1 MAAPDDQGISSMKRS
16 LDISETKAEIDA
28 DELRLA
34 QMGHT
39 QELNRH
45 FSTLSLIG
53 LASTTTISWTGLG
66 LGLIT
71 EIGAGG
77 PGAVI
82 YGFILVTILQC
93 FLGASLAEF
102 VSSYPTEG
110 GMYHWIAAVAPR
122 RATGILSFLTGWFSV
137 LGWIFTTASTN
148 IIYAQ
153 ILMALIALYVADL
166 EIKAWQTF
174 IVYQGLNL
182 LTAGVVM
189 FGNKIIPALNKF
201 SLFYLQIG
209 WLVVLV
215 TVVACA
221 PTHRDPEFVFRTWI
235 NTTGWNNPICFI
247 TGLVNPLFSL
257 GGLDGVTH
265 ITEEMPNP
273 SKNAP
278 LAIAITLSIAFCT
291 GITYLISLMF
301 SIQDFDQLTSG
312 NTGMPLAELF
322 RQVTQKT
329 GGAFGLLFIL
339 FIALGPCVVSSQLST
354 GRIFWAFSRDGAIP
368 FSKVW
373 SKVHP
378 SLKIPFNSQLA
389 VTAVIAAL
397 GCLYLG
403 SSTAFNS
410 LLGTAVTINN
420 ISYMFPILTNLLTG
434 RKNMHKGVFHMGPT
448 IGPIVNT
455 VTVCWLTFAIIFFS
469 FPYVM
474 PVEVANMNYT
484 CVVVGGLAI
493 LIGAWWLKAGKDFN
507 GISLY
512 EHWGWHAP
520 NNETL
525 DFETG
530 AHDYEHAFDIA
541 HELGLY
547 VVYRPGPY
555 SNAEANGGK
564 FPGWLTTGE
573 CGPLRDDNAA
583 YTKAWERYS
592 KAVAEYVRPYLITNG
607 GPVIMWQIENE
618 YGNQW
623 LDPETKKPKNTAI
636 HYMELLE
643 GKTRDWDIDVPFTAN
658 NPNMWTRSWSKDY
671 GNVGGE
677 VDMYGLDHYPACWTC
692 NLAQCIGVNGVVKP
706 YTVFDYYSHFKAV
719 SPTQPSFLM
728 EFQGGSF
735 NPWDVPEGGCSENM
749 GPDWVN
755 LFYRHNLAEK
765 VTAVNIYMAYGGI
778 NWGNIG
784 FPEVGTSY
792 DYSAPIHEN
801 RLIGDKFNEGKLFGL
816 FVRVARDFVKVNRVG
831 NSTDYTTDE
840 DIFTSE
846 LRNADNNAA
855 YYVVR
860 HQDSTSTAETKFRLK
875 VSTEAVVFWAPDGE
889 QGEFLLKGATSAK
902 FMSGKGDKKSFTKTK
917 NGIVANVVAGE
928 EMSVIDFSLV
938 SGPYLVRSASIKG
951 DTININGDWDEE
963 TTVEIWAPNTIRKVS
978 FNGEKLQVTKSKY
991 GSFIGT
997 LPAPDITVESFTS
1010 SLPSLSHWKV
1020 SEGLPEVAADYDD
1033 SRWTGKQ
1040 AEARNCQTRPNT
1052 DLADADHETTPHFV
1066 PPDTYPVLFAD
1077 EYGYQAGNILWRGR
1091 FNATKGDEPTG
1102 AYLRVIG
1109 GLASGFSVYVNGK
1122 FLGAWLGSMT
1132 NKTGELAVS
1141 FQGVKFNT
1149 EEANILFV
1157 IQDTMGKEQ
1166 REAAP
1171 DPRGILNATLVA
1183 ADGSAANFTSWKVTG
1198 NAGANHLIDPVR
1210 GTYNE
1215 GGLHAERLGWHLP
1228 GYDDNKWKTGS
1239 PSYGSKGAT
1248 ARFYRTVVPLDVP
1261 KGYDA
1266 SLSFTLHTEKKAKL
1280 RAQLY
1285 VNDYQYGK
1293 TLPYISNETTFP
1305 VVPGILNYQ
1314 GDNTIGL
1321 NIWAMDEAGGSMGVN
1336 WKVDGVYR
1344 SGFSPLFN
1352 AEYLQPGW
1360 EDRSQCA

>member
-1 MAAPDDQGISSMKRS
+1 MAIAGLATHSTAQSWPLHANGLNKVVQWYNSNALI
-16 LDISETKAEIDA
+16 TKAW
-28 DELRLA
+28 L
-34 QMGHT
+34 
-39 QELNRH
+39 
-45 FSTLSLIG
+45 
-53 LASTTTISWTGLG
+53 
-66 LGLIT
+66 
-71 EIGAGG
+71 
-77 PGAVI
+77 
-82 YGFILVTILQC
+82 TILQGPFQC
-93 FLGASLAEF
+93 QSQR
-102 VSSYPTEG
+102 TETFPLL
-110 GMYHWIAAVAPR
+110 HLWRIPVPELWR
-122 RATGILSFLTGWFSV
+122 D
-137 LGWIFTTASTN
+137 IF
-148 IIYAQ
+148 
-153 ILMALIALYVADL
+153 
-166 EIKAWQTF
+166 EKIKA
-174 IVYQGLNL
+174 
-182 LTAGVVM
+182 AG
-189 FGNKIIPALNKF
+189 
-201 SLFYLQIG
+201 
-209 WLVVLV
+209 
-215 TVVACA
+215 
-221 PTHRDPEFVFRTWI
+221 
-235 NTTGWNNPICFI
+235 
-247 TGLVNPLFSL
+247 
-257 GGLDGVTH
+257 
-265 ITEEMPNP
+265 
-273 SKNAP
+273 
-278 LAIAITLSIAFCT
+278 
-291 GITYLISLMF
+291 
-301 SIQDFDQLTSG
+301 
-312 NTGMPLAELF
+312 
-322 RQVTQKT
+322 
-329 GGAFGLLFIL
+329 
-339 FIALGPCVVSSQLST
+339 
-354 GRIFWAFSRDGAIP
+354 
-368 FSKVW
+368 
-373 SKVHP
+373 
-378 SLKIPFNSQLA
+378 
-389 VTAVIAAL
+389 
-397 GCLYLG
+397 
-403 SSTAFNS
+403 
-410 LLGTAVTINN
+410 
-420 ISYMFPILTNLLTG
+420 
-434 RKNMHKGVFHMGPT
+434 
-448 IGPIVNT
+448 
-455 VTVCWLTFAIIFFS
+455 
-469 FPYVM
+469 
-474 PVEVANMNYT
+474 
-484 CVVVGGLAI
+484 
-493 LIGAWWLKAGKDFN
+493 FN

-530 AHDYEHAFDIA
+530 AHDYKHAFDIA

-555 SNAEANGGK
+555 SNAEANGGG

-573 CGPLRDDNAA
+573 YGPLRDDNAA

-592 KAVAEYVRPYLITNG
+592 KAVAEYVRPYLITKG

-618 YGNQW
+618 AR
-623 LDPETKKPKNTAI
+623 PET
-636 HYMELLE
+636 
-643 GKTRDWDIDVPFTAN
+643 GTAN
-658 NPNMWTRSWSKDY
+658 NPNMRTRSWSKDY

-677 VDMYGLDHYPACWTC
+677 VDMYGLDHYPACWT
-692 NLAQCIGVNGVVKP
+692 
-706 YTVFDYYSHFKAV
+706 SV

-735 NPWDVPEGGCSENM
+735 NPWDGPEGGCSENM

-765 VTAVNIYMAYGGI
+765 VTAVNIYMAYGGT

-801 RLIGDKFNEGKLFGL
+801 RLISDKFNEGKLFGL

-846 LRNADNNAA
+846 LRNPDTNAA

-875 VSTEAVVFWAPDGE
+875 VSTEAGNLTVPTSGSITLKNRESKVLVSDFSIGASRKKITYATLEILTAVDLGDRQVVVFWAPDGE

-902 FMSGKGDKKSFTKTK
+902 FVSGKGDKKSFTKTK

-928 EMSVIDFSLV
+928 EMSVIDFSNHVEAVVVDRRSSYKFWAPTLDNNPLAWENSTVLV
-938 SGPYLVRSASIKG
+938 RGPYLVRSASIKG

-1020 SEGLPEVAADYDD
+1020 SEGLAEVAADYDD
-1033 SRWTGKQ
+1033 SRWT
-1040 AEARNCQTRPNT
+1040 
-1052 DLADADHETTPHFV
+1052 DADHETTPHFV

-1141 FQGVKFNT
+1141 FQGVKLNT
-1149 EEANILFV
+1149 DEANILFV

-1183 ADGSAANFTSWKVTG
+1183 ADGSAANFTSWKVIG
-1198 NAGANHLIDPVR
+1198 NAGANHLIDPVH

-1239 PSYGSKGAT
+1239 PSYGFKGAT

-1266 SLSFTLHTEKKAKL
+1266 TLSFTLHTEKKAKL

-1285 VNDYQYGK
+1285 VNGYQYGK

-1321 NIWAMDEAGGSMGVN
+1321 NIWAMDEAGGSVDVN
-1336 WKVDGVYR
+1336 WKVDGIYR
-1344 SGFSPLFN
+1344 SGFNPLFN
-1352 AEYLQPGW
+1352 TEYLQPGW
-1360 EDRSQCA
+1360 EDRSQYA